1 MLKRFTLLLAVCVA
15 IPLIANSQNK
25 DAQKILDHV
34 RQTQQEQLEGIQ
46 DLTIETEDAVKYQK
60 WENAGGDQIFKF
72 RNEQEIMGQTQI
84 TVYDGT
90 YLYTKN
96 QGAGEVT
103 KVERNLNPLDFFN
116 SLEEMDPQYAGEE
129 TINGNP
135 CHVLKITD
143 MAMEDMI
150 NPTTGEKVV
159 PEGTQ
164 GLENATIDATFYI
177 DKDQWVFRKMAFK
190 AKGMMMQGRERS
202 ASSIMEMKDYSDR
215 DGYLMPYKTVTQME
229 VDMTE
234 EEKKQMEEAR
244 RSMEEM
250 KEKMKDMPES
260 EQKMMKQH
268 MEPQMKKMQE
278 NMLFSGQME
287 QVEKVKEVK
296 TNSGLSDDLFD
307 GSNL

>member
-15 IPLIANSQNK
+15 IPLITISQNK

-34 RQTQQEQLEGIQ
+34 RETQQEQLEGIK
-46 DLTIETEDAVKYQK
+46 DLTIKTEDATKYQK
-60 WENAGGDQIFKF
+60 WKNEGSERIFTF
-72 RNEQEIMGQTQI
+72 RNEQKIMGQTQI
-84 TVYDGT
+84 TVYDGK

-96 QGAGEVT
+96 LGSGEVT

-116 SLEEMDPQYAGEE
+116 SLEEMDPQYAGDE

-135 CHVLKITD
+135 CHVLKISD

-159 PEGTQ
+159 PERTQ

-177 DKDQWVFRKMAFK
+177 DKNQWVFRKMAFK
-190 AKGMMMQGRERS
+190 AKGMMMAGRERS
-202 ASSIMEMKDYSDR
+202 VNSIMEMKDYSDR

-229 VDMTE
+229 IDMTK
-234 EEKKQMEEAR
+234 EEKKQLKEAK

-250 KEKMKDMPES
+250 KEKMEDMPES
-260 EQKMMKQH
+260 ERKMMEQYMK
-268 MEPQMKKMQE
+268 PQMEKMQE
-278 NMLFSGQME
+278 NMLFNGQME
-287 QVEKVKEVK
+287 QVEIVEEVK

-307 GSNL
+307 GSKL